1 MILYHYT
8 IYHEAS
14 VMEISPSLFYFL
26 LVLSNPLH
34 GYQIMQEVEKAS
46 GGQITMGAGTCYGLI
61 ARCQGEKLIE
71 LIEEVERKK
80 IYRITTKGR
89 SLLQD
94 EIDRLN
100 KQLEMTK
107 QYAGVN
113 HVRNIKI

>member
-1 MILYHYT
+1 MLLYHYS

-61 ARCQGEKLIE
+61 ARCQSEKLID
-71 LIEEVERKK
+71 LIEEVDRKK
-80 IYRITTKGR
+80 IYRITSKGR
-89 SLLQD
+89 ALLQG
-94 EIDRLN
+94 EINRLN
-100 KQLEMTK
+100 KQLEMTRK
-107 QYAGVN
+107 YAEEN
-113 HVRNIKI
+113 HVRSLKV

>member
-1 MILYHYT
+1 MLLYHYA

-14 VMEISPSLFYFL
+14 VMELSPSLFYFL
-26 LVLSNPLH
+26 LVLNNPLH

-61 ARCQGEKLIE
+61 ARGQTEGLID
-71 LIEEVERKK
+71 LIEEVDRKK
-80 IYRITTKGR
+80 IYRITHKGR
-89 SLLQD
+89 SLLQN

-107 QYAGVN
+107 KYAGEN
-113 HVRNIKI
+113 HVRSIKI